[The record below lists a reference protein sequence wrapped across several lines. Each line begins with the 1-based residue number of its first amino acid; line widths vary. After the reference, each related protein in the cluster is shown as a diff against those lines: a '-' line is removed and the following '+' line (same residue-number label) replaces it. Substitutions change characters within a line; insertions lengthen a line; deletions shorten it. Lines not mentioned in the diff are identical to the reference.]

1 MEGVTMAALVL
12 PDERSLSRRLG
23 PLLVAIS
30 LQGLLLWVPIEKLFL
45 TEIGFTPISIGIMA
59 AAYSAVVPV
68 VEVPSGVLADR
79 WSRTGLLMLSIVALF
94 VGTAICG
101 LSHGVASYI
110 GGASLLG
117 VYFALNS
124 GTVESMVYDTV
135 MEENG
140 SSESFE
146 RWLGRVR
153 AAESI
158 ALVVSALGGGLLA
171 AHTSTRFT
179 YFATL
184 PLVAGAIVA
193 LLFFREPQLHKA
205 SERVSIR
212 EHVVLALSAITR
224 SRHVAHVALASA
236 LITMLASAIYEFGP
250 LWLVAMDA
258 PMTWYG
264 PYSAAVFGM
273 VAVGG
278 LATGVLS
285 RSPRAAMIAAALLT
299 PIATVMLAV
308 TDRLGVV
315 VAGQVAIALALVVA
329 EVRCGQLLHDAVA
342 SNIRTGVA
350 SGVSTLSWI
359 MFVPLAIGFG
369 WVARHLGIHAGG
381 WILTAIAVTL
391 AALLATLVL
400 GSQREVAQGRPTV
413 RPPLD

>member
-1 MEGVTMAALVL
+1 MTALVL
-12 PDERSLSRRLG
+12 PDERRLARRLL
-23 PLLVAIS
+23 PLFAAIS

-45 TEIGFTPISIGIMA
+45 TEIGFTPISIGVMA
-59 AAYSAVVPV
+59 AAYSAVVPIL
-68 VEVPSGVLADR
+68 EVPSGILADR

-101 LSHGVASYI
+101 LSHGVATYI
-110 GGASLLG
+110 AGASLLG

-135 MEENG
+135 IEENG
-140 SSESFE
+140 GSESFE

-171 AHTSTRFT
+171 AHTTTRFT

-193 LLFFREPQLHKA
+193 LLSFREPQLHKA
-205 SERVSIR
+205 SEHVSIR
-212 EHVVLALSAITR
+212 QHVVLALSAITR

-258 PMTWYG
+258 PMTLYG

-285 RSPRAAMIAAALLT
+285 RSPRAAMIAAAVLT
-299 PIATVMLAV
+299 PIATLMLAI

-381 WILTAIAVTL
+381 WILTAIALTL
-391 AALLATLVL
+391 AALLATL
-400 GSQREVAQGRPTV
+400 AV
-413 RPPLD
+413 RPAVGTQPEPGV